1 MLLCSGRRGFLGQGT
16 FSAKTKK
23 VLLKLGYVGH
33 LALQAAKKSICSIYE
48 KKKSKTDGQEA
59 KSRCPS
65 FNKNKSKKKTKKQN
79 TQKTPMISYPVSKS
93 EPTCRLRIY

>member
-48 KKKSKTDGQEA
+48 KKKNQRRMVRRLKATVPVLTKTKA
-59 KSRCPS
+59 KKKQ
-65 FNKNKSKKKTKKQN
+65 KNKTHRK
-79 TQKTPMISYPVSKS
+79 PP
-93 EPTCRLRIY
+93 